1 MKKLVSVLKWVIGLV
16 LIGWLGLYLTGYDYI
31 LKGVR
36 VVYFTGHK
44 TAFIDDYPYFDNRS
58 IQNDTP
64 KPTLKHKDYNKAS
77 MTPRLLELNEA
88 LGTTAYLIYKDN
100 QLWYEHHAEGYGVN
114 SHTNSFS
121 MAKSITSMLLG
132 RAIEDGFVRS
142 LDQKVTDFLPGLQ
155 GEFAQEVTMG
165 DLASMSSGLNW
176 DENYYSPFS
185 MTAQAYYDKNIRDL
199 IMGLHI
205 EEAPGK
211 EFKYLSGSTQLLGM
225 ALEKALP
232 ENLSVYLSQEFWK
245 PMGMENY
252 ALWQLDSQKSGLEKT
267 YCCIAS
273 NARDFA
279 KIGLLYLNQGNYN
292 GKQYLDSTFV
302 QQSIQP
308 RFKESPEYGYGF
320 WLSKIEGKDVF
331 VMQGILG
338 QYVMG
343 IPEDNVLIV
352 RLGHQR
358 EEKPSGAPF
367 PSDFYVYLEEG
378 YAMMAEFYGE
388 N

>member
-1 MKKLVSVLKWVIGLV
+1 MKKLSNFLKWFIGIL
-16 LIGWLGLYLTGYDYI
+16 LIGWLILYISGYDYI

-58 IQNDTP
+58 IQHKTP
-64 KPTLKHKDYNKAS
+64 KPNQKHKDYNKAK
-77 MTPRLLELNEA
+77 MTPRLLQLNEE
-88 LGTTAYLIYKDN
+88 LQTTAFLIYQDN
-100 QLWYEHHAEGYGVN
+100 QLWFENYAEGYGVD

-132 RAIEDGFVRS
+132 RAIQQGYVKS
-142 LDQKVTDFLPGLQ
+142 LDQKVIDFLPTLKGPY
-155 GEFAQEVTMG
+155 AKDVTMG
-165 DLASMSSGLNW
+165 DLASMASGLNW

-185 MTAQAYYDKNIRDL
+185 MTAKAYYDKNIRDL
-199 IMGLHI
+199 IMGLSI
-205 EEAPGK
+205 EEKPGEK
-211 EFKYLSGSTQLLGM
+211 FNYLSGSTQLLGM

-232 ENLSVYLSQEFWK
+232 ANLSVYLSQEFWQ

-252 ALWQLDSQKSGLEKT
+252 ALWQLDGVASGMEKT

-273 NARDFA
+273 NARDFS
-279 KIGLLYLNQGNYN
+279 KIGLLYLNGGNYN
-292 GKQYLDSTFV
+292 GNQYLDSAFV

-320 WLSKIEGKDVF
+320 WLSEYQGKSVF

-338 QYVMG
+338 QYVIG
-343 IPEDNVLIV
+343 IPEDNLLIT
-352 RLGHQR
+352 RLGQKR
-358 EEKPSGAPF
+358 NEKPSGAPF
-367 PSDFYVYLEEG
+367 PSDFYEYLEEA
-378 YAMMAEFYGE
+378 YTMIKA
-388 N
+388 NK